1 MKALVTGCAGFIGS
15 HLTEKLLEQ
24 DYDVI
29 GIDCFTDY
37 YSSDLKRS
45 NIFDSLENDNF
56 TLIEKDITTL
66 NEFPDVDYVFH
77 LAGQPGV
84 RKSWGKKFE
93 TYTKD
98 NIYATQRLLE
108 FYKDLNINKF
118 VYSSSSSVYG
128 DVKLPMSED
137 TILKPISPYGVT
149 KLAAEHLSYL
159 YWKNYGLPIV
169 SLRYFSVYGPRQRPD
184 MAINKFVK
192 AIIEG
197 KKINIYGT
205 GTQTRDFTFIS
216 DVVNATLL
224 SANQNVV
231 GEIINIGGGS
241 NISVNDLIHQIE
253 NITGKK
259 AIINYN
265 SKKLGD
271 VEDTLSDKNKSEKI
285 MGWKSK
291 ISIEKGLEIYIKWYF
306 DVLQNIDH

>member
-137 TILKPISPYGVT
+137 TVLKPISPYGVT

>member
-37 YSSDLKRS
+37 YSNELKRS
-45 NIFDSLENDNF
+45 NISNSLKNNNF
-56 TLIEKDITTL
+56 TLIEEDITTL
-66 NEFPDVDYVFH
+66 TEFPDVDYIFH

-84 RKSWGKKFE
+84 RKSWGQTFE

-108 FYKDLNINKF
+108 FYKDLDIIKF

-128 DVKLPMSED
+128 DVELPMSED
-137 TILKPISPYGVT
+137 RVLKPISPYGVT

-159 YWKNYGLPIV
+159 YQKNYDLPTI

-184 MAINKFVK
+184 MAINKFIK

-197 KKINIYGT
+197 KEIHIYGD

-216 DVVNATLL
+216 DVVNA
-224 SANQNVV
+224 N
-231 GEIINIGGGS
+231 IIAAKGDIIGDFFNIGGGS
-241 NISVNDLIHQIE
+241 NISVNDLIGEIE
-253 NITGKK
+253 QITGIK
-259 AIINYN
+259 AKIRYD
-265 SKKLGD
+265 SEQKGD
-271 VEDTLSDKNKSEKI
+271 VKDTLSYKNKAENI
-285 MGWKSK
+285 LGWKS
-291 ISIEKGLEIYIKWYF
+291 SVGIEKGLEIYIKWYYDF
-306 DVLQNIDH
+306 LENI